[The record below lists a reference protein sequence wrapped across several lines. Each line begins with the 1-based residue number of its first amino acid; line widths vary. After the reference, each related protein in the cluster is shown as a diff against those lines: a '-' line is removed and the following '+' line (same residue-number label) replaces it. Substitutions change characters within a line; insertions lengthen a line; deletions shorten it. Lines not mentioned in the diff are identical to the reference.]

1 MENYILN
8 NIGFRIS
15 SATALSK
22 FKAGQAFDF
31 NELVSMKDNFSFSSA
46 SRETLLL
53 NYDLWFKW
61 ILKLEASFLK
71 QEKDIMNIIM
81 DSLRSQ
87 YISVIDIMASHPK
100 VFTNCII
107 KQIGVA
113 HIPTNLLLDYDVR
126 EVSEENTYVAFSK
139 IVSAISKKLHRLL
152 FELHEFEFAQRPGEE
167 FLTFTN
173 SSLSAFNKI
182 GMYPTIERAKFYKEE
197 FGVSTFSIKNYASV
211 FTIDKSVLD
220 ILSANDINIRS

>member
-107 KQIGVA
+107 KQIEVA

-182 GMYPTIERAKFYKEE
+182 GMYPTIERAKFYKKE